1 MHNVKWWA
9 LLLRGIFAVIF
20 GIIAFAWPGVTFLSI
35 VFVFGFYA
43 LMDGIFAVVAGVRAP
58 TGTGSWWMMLLLG
71 IVGIIV
77 GVLAFVWPGA
87 TAFALLMLMAAWALV
102 TGIFEIIAA
111 IQLRRVIEGEW
122 LMVLGGL
129 ASVIFGVLLFL
140 YPAAGALAVI
150 WIIGAYALVFGV
162 IFIALAFRIRSHE
175 HRHHHPGGATPH
187 PA

>member
-1 MHNVKWWA
+1 MHNVNWWA

-20 GIIAFAWPGVTFLSI
+20 GLIAFAWPGVTFLSI

-43 LMDGIFAVVAGVRAP
+43 LMDGIFAIVVGLRAP
-58 TGTGSWWMMLLLG
+58 AGTGSWWMMLLLG

-77 GVLAFVWPGA
+77 GILAFVWPGA

-111 IQLRRVIEGEW
+111 IQLRKVIQGEW

-129 ASVIFGVLLFL
+129 ASVVFGMLLFL
-140 YPAAGALAVI
+140 KPAAGALAVI
-150 WIIGAYALVFGV
+150 WIIGAYALVYGV
-162 IFIALAFRIRSHE
+162 ILIALGFRVRSHE
-175 HRHHHPGGATPH
+175 HHHHHGAEPH